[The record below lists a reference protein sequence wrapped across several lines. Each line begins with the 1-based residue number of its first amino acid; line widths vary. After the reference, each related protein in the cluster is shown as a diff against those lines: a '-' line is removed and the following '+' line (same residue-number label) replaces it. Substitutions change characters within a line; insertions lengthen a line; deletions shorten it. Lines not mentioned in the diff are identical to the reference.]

1 MSIKRNLISNSIL
14 SASSILFPLIIF
26 PYITRTLSVANY
38 GKVALVDAFT
48 QYFIIFSSIGIPYYG
63 IREIAK
69 RKDNEVEGSQI
80 LMELFIIQISL
91 AVIFSLVFLT
101 LPFFLHKLQA
111 ERSLVYIGCS
121 YILFS
126 SFMIEWYY
134 QGIEKFKFIAQRTIL
149 IKIITAVL
157 IFCLVKTPAD
167 YIVYYS
173 ITVLSIMLNGI
184 VNFGYFL
191 KNHYRKS
198 HEKISLFR
206 HMKPLLVLFSM
217 NVSISVYTLFD
228 SIILGMLKTP
238 ADVSM
243 YSVPLKFIKAF
254 WTFGAAIGVVM
265 ISRMSKLVASGNNE
279 QVKDLIKKS
288 NSLVFLLTIPFAVLC
303 LLCPK
308 EILSFLAGSQYVA
321 SYNTLRILGFVP
333 LIIGVCNVLGTQFLL
348 PIGKEKYIFYATVGG
363 LVVSLV
369 FNFAL
374 VPSLSYIGTSI
385 SCVLAELTVLIIV
398 YLSARKFVT
407 ILVDYKLLLQIFIS
421 ILVAV
426 VFYQTVS
433 AYIKDLYLLAACS
446 VVYVATFLLTQ
457 FTIFKNPLIQSM
469 MKLKSY

>member
-1 MSIKRNLISNSIL
+1 MSIKRNLINNSIL
-14 SASSILFPLIIF
+14 SAGSILFPLIIF
-26 PYITRTLSVANY
+26 PYVTRTLSVANY

-69 RKDNEVEGSQI
+69 RKDNDIEGSQLLI
-80 LMELFIIQISL
+80 ELFMIQISL
-91 AVIFSLVFLT
+91 AIFFSLIFLM
-101 LPFFLHKLQA
+101 LPLLLLQLQS
-111 ERSLVYIGCS
+111 ERNLVYLGCS

-134 QGIEKFKFIAQRTIL
+134 QGIEKFKFIAQRTIF

-173 ITVLSIMLNGI
+173 ITVLSILLNGV

-198 HEKISLFR
+198 HQKTMLLR
-206 HMKPLLVLFSM
+206 HLKPLLILFSM

-238 ADVSM
+238 VEVSM

-265 ISRMSKLVASGNNE
+265 ISRMSKLVASGNDE

-288 NSLVFLLTIPFAVLC
+288 NSLVFLITIPFAALC

-308 EILSFLAGSQYVA
+308 EILNFLAGPQYVA

-333 LIIGVCNVLGTQFLL
+333 LIIGICNVLGTQFLL
-348 PIGKEKYIFYATVGG
+348 PIGKEKYILYATVGG

-369 FNFAL
+369 FNFTL
-374 VPSLSYIGTSI
+374 VPLFSYIGTSI
-385 SCVLAELTVLIIV
+385 SCVLAELTVLVIV
-398 YLSARKFVT
+398 FLSARKFIA
-407 ILVDYKLLLQIFIS
+407 ILVDYKLLLQILIS
-421 ILVAV
+421 VLVSVA
-426 VFYQTVS
+426 FYEI
-433 AYIKDLYLLAACS
+433 ACGYLKDLYLLFACCF
-446 VVYVATFLLTQ
+446 VYGFTFLLTQ
-457 FTIFKNPLIQSM
+457 FTIFKNPLIRSM
-469 MKLKSY
+469 MRIKSY